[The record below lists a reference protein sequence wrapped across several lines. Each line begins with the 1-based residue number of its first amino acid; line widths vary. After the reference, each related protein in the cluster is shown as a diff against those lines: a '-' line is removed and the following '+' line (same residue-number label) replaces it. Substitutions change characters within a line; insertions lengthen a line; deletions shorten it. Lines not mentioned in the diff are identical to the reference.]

1 MSSETPA
8 ALAPL
13 QLDALR
19 EVANIGAG
27 HAASALSQM
36 TSRRVMISVPSLTV
50 HARAD
55 VHRLLPDPAEQVV
68 AVDVHML
75 GELTGKTIL
84 VFRHT
89 AARHLASILTMRN
102 EPPQGELSVMERSA
116 IQEVGN
122 ILASAYLNALSEM
135 IGGVLLPTP
144 PVVETGAG
152 AEVVRIAAT
161 RSPGSDP
168 VLTIDT
174 RFDVEGSPEVGGTF
188 FVLPD
193 HSSLKRLLE
202 ALRVT

>member
-1 MSSETPA
+1 MSSTA
-8 ALAPL
+8 AMLAPL

-19 EVANIGAG
+19 EVSNIGAG

-36 TSRRVMISVPSLTV
+36 TNRRVMISVPCLAV

-55 VHRLLPDPAEQVV
+55 IHRLLPDPAEQVV

-75 GELTGKTIL
+75 GELTGKTLL
-84 VFRHT
+84 VFRRA
-89 AARHLASILTMRN
+89 AARHLAAILTMRAA
-102 EPPQGELSVMERSA
+102 PPGELSVMERSA

-122 ILASAYLNALSEM
+122 ILASAYLNALSE
-135 IGGVLLPTP
+135 IVGGVLLPTP
-144 PVVETGAG
+144 PVVETGTG

-161 RSPGSDP
+161 RSPGTDQ

-174 RFDVEGSPEVGGTF
+174 RFDVAGSPEVCGTF

-193 HSSLKRLLE
+193 HSSLNRLLE
-202 ALRVT
+202 VLRVT